1 MEQNCAGCSHCK
13 SLNRSN
19 CTPDI
24 LVTAKGLGAG
34 MPIGGIVARKSIM
47 ERWAEGSHGSTYA
60 GNAIAC
66 AAANAVLDLVHG
78 GLMQNAAHVGNH
90 LMNGLREL
98 QSRYACIGD
107 VRGRGLMIG
116 VDFVLDRTTR
126 EPARQQA
133 NAMMEEAFKRGMLIL
148 TCGYSTIRFCPP
160 LVLTTAEADEALERF
175 ESTIKAVWK

>member
-1 MEQNCAGCSHCK
+1 MSKANG
-13 SLNRSN
+13 

-34 MPIGGIVARKSIM
+34 MPIGGIVARRELM
-47 ERWAEGSHGSTYA
+47 DRWSAGAHGSTYA

-66 AAANAVLDLVHG
+66 AAANQVLDLING
-78 GLMQNAAHVGNH
+78 GLADNAAVVGAH
-90 LMNGLREL
+90 LKRGLVEL

-107 VRGRGLMIG
+107 VRGRGLMLG
-116 VDFVLDRTTR
+116 VDFVLDRATK
-126 EPARQQA
+126 EPAKALAEQI
-133 NAMMEEAFKRGMLIL
+133 MEESFRRGMLIL

-160 LVLTTAEADEALERF
+160 LVLSIAEADEALERF